1 MRKYMK
7 PVLEVSEDMT
17 EGVYLA
23 SGNAQDEEKTTCRFG
38 RTEAN
43 PGSDKC
49 QTCSVSG
56 GVTNVTP
63 EGQESYRNEAF
74 TTCPDHMP
82 VKES

>member
-1 MRKYMK
+1 MRKYIK

-43 PGSDKC
+43 PYRSIQCQSDL
-49 QTCSVSG
+49 
-56 GVTNVTP
+56 
-63 EGQESYRNEAF
+63 
-74 TTCPDHMP
+74 
-82 VKES
+82 